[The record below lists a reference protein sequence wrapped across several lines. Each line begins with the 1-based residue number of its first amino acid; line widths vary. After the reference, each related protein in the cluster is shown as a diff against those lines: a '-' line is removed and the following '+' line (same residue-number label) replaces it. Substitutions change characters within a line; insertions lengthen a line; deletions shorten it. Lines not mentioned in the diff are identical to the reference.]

1 MTGHANRVAV
11 TGVGVA
17 CPLGVDLAHVWT
29 RLLAGD
35 VGFSKRPGDE
45 SREARDL
52 WVGAVP
58 RDALE
63 ERAAARG
70 LREPDLPALMALH
83 VVGDALESA
92 GLPVDGASELPHAL
106 VVGCGHGNIAFQ
118 HDMCRAFEARGR
130 RGIRPTSVVRIMF
143 NRVANLPAIR
153 YKLTGP
159 NHTVSAACA
168 SGAVAFGE
176 AYHKVRHGVVPA
188 AVAACTDSGLESAT
202 LAAWDKLGMLSRE
215 SEARRAARPFAADR
229 VGLVIGEGA
238 AAFVLEPLEAAVAR
252 GQEVLA
258 EVIGYGAGSDA
269 AHIVQPDAAG
279 EARAIKAALA
289 DAQLAPT
296 DERIDYVNL
305 HGTGTEMADR
315 AEAEA
320 LAAVF
325 RERAAS
331 IPCSNPKAQI
341 GHLMGAAA
349 GVELALMLAAIRAQ
363 TIPSLRNLETPD
375 PACPLAFVTESM
387 RTPIRIA
394 VKNTFAFGGSNAVV
408 VLRGAGTD

>member
-1 MTGHANRVAV
+1 MIGGPTRVAV
-11 TGVGVA
+11 TGLGIA
-17 CPLGVDLAHVWT
+17 CPLGVELDRVWA
-29 RLLAGD
+29 RLVAGD
-35 VGFSKRPGDE
+35 VGFTVRPGDA

-58 RDALE
+58 RDALDE
-63 ERAAARG
+63 PLGARG
-70 LREPDLPALMALH
+70 IREADLPAAMALH

-92 GLPVDGASELPHAL
+92 GLPTDGANALPHAL

-143 NRVANLPAIR
+143 NRVANVPAIR

-159 NHTVSAACA
+159 NHVVSAACA

-176 AYHKVRHGVVPA
+176 AFHKVRHGIVPG
-188 AVAACTDSGLESAT
+188 AVAACTDSGLEDAT

-215 SEARRAARPFAADR
+215 ADSRRAARPFAADR

-238 AAFVLEPLEAAVAR
+238 AAFVLEPLDAARAR
-252 GQEVLA
+252 GASILA
-258 EVIGYGAGSDA
+258 EVVGYGAASDA
-269 AHIVQPDAAG
+269 AHIVQPEAAG
-279 EARAIKAALA
+279 EARAIRTALA
-289 DAQLAPT
+289 DANVAPT

-305 HGTGTEMADR
+305 HGTGTAMADQ
-315 AEAEA
+315 AEAAA
-320 LAAVF
+320 LVDVF
-325 RERAAS
+325 GSRAAS

-349 GVELALMLAAIRAQ
+349 GVELALTVAAMHRE
-363 TIPSLRNLETPD
+363 TIPPLRNLDEPD
-375 PACPLAFVTESM
+375 PECRLGFVTEP
-387 RTPIRIA
+387 TPGPIRIA
-394 VKNTFAFGGSNAVV
+394 VKNAFAFGGSNAVV
-408 VLRGAGTD
+408 VLRRVDED